1 MRRSTLAALVMLP
14 LVLQAQSVKLPWS
27 ENFDSE
33 QDFERFTVLDAN
45 DDEQAFKYDKNVGT
59 AYCVRTLDADD
70 WLVSPTLK
78 LKAGKAYELAYT
90 ISGETNNAQES
101 YEVKLGTDRTAAA
114 MKKTIAAKTVAPA
127 DFIEKATVK
136 VVFSIDADGE
146 YYIGWHFNTEM
157 QLEAGGLSIYNIEL
171 KREVGRKRT
180 CCRN

>member
-70 WLVSPTLK
+70 WLVSPL
-78 LKAGKAYELAYT
+78 
-90 ISGETNNAQES
+90 
-101 YEVKLGTDRTAAA
+101 
-114 MKKTIAAKTVAPA
+114 
-127 DFIEKATVK
+127 
-136 VVFSIDADGE
+136 
-146 YYIGWHFNTEM
+146 
-157 QLEAGGLSIYNIEL
+157 LS
-171 KREVGRKRT
+171 
-180 CCRN
+180 